1 MRVRPKVLTKKKSAH
16 FSVTFHLYDCVHPI
30 STVSSVHPRRG
41 ATAVVGTGTPRN
53 APRDTGWAEL
63 VTDGAVRM
71 HYALPPTHDRCMMG
85 RFAHA
90 KAGTRHLL
98 TTTHMH
104 AAMHTDPAA
113 LRRTARYQT
122 SRPTLAT

>member
-1 MRVRPKVLTKKKSAH
+1 M
-16 FSVTFHLYDCVHPI
+16 
-30 STVSSVHPRRG
+30 TVSIQSQLCSVHPRRG
-41 ATAVVGTGTPRN
+41 ATAERGGRYGTPRN
-53 APRDTGWAEL
+53 ALRDTGWAEL

-122 SRPTLAT
+122 MRPTLAT